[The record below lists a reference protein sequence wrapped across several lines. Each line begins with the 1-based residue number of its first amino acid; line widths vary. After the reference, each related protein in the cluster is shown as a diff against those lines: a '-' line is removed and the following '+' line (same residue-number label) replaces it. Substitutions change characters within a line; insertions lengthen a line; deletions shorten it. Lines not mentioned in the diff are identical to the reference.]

1 MLCKHFVNLK
11 GPMDFS
17 LFKTLRRNNQ
27 YPFLILDKT
36 PAMHELNICTI
47 NKENNI
53 SSSHETN
60 KINVDETNNAG
71 IFENLIDITQQTLD
85 LLEK

>member
-1 MLCKHFVNLK
+1 MLYKYLVNLK
-11 GPMDFS
+11 EPVDPF
-17 LFKTLRRNNQ
+17 LFKTFRRNNQ
-27 YPFLILDKT
+27 YFFLILDKT
-36 PAMHELNICTI
+36 SAMYELNICNI